1 MVSIVT
7 KVCKGAFV
15 LSLFNVLAFSFSIYE
30 NILRDFLVLTCS
42 LNFFLSQVFNV
53 KITDSIELYSKS
65 F

>member
-7 KVCKGAFV
+7 KVCKGA
-15 LSLFNVLAFSFSIYE
+15 SLFNVLAFSFSTYE

-53 KITDSIELYSKS
+53 KITDSVELYSKS